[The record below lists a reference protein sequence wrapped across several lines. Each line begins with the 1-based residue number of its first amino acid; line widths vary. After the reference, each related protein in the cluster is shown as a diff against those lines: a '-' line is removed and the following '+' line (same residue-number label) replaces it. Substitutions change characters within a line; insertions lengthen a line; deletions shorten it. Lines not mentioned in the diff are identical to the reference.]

1 MAPRRTK
8 DQEPKGEKRN
18 GDAQS
23 PADATESPTDVP
35 VVESPTEELVF
46 DSPVEHATSP
56 KDDSTPA
63 EQLHDLA
70 IDSPPSHATDPR
82 APAAP
87 KQPLTK
93 SDSAIP
99 AMRSPS
105 PKQIYDVMST
115 SPTASAC
122 ETPCVDRSHHKALH
136 RGEAEGFF
144 PLQEEREE
152 EVADSPGGLHDD
164 DDNWAGHE
172 GKHGERDRQAEQE
185 HVDSM
190 LPASQVAV
198 SHSTESLHALRKQSE
213 GYSPFSTQ
221 SGDQT
226 PAALRPDKGKERMLS
241 VDDGMSEGS
250 VRGRAAPG
258 HHRRESSTHRCVSC
272 FPGVR
277 STC

>member
-1 MAPRRTK
+1 M
-8 DQEPKGEKRN
+8 RN
-18 GDAQS
+18 GDTQEVQS
-23 PADATESPTDVP
+23 PVDVTDSPTDMA

-46 DSPVEHATSP
+46 DSPVEHATP
-56 KDDSTPA
+56 PQDGSTPA
-63 EQLHDLA
+63 EQIHDLA
-70 IDSPPSHATDPR
+70 IDSPPSHSTDPR

-87 KQPLTK
+87 EQPLTK

-122 ETPCVDRSHHKALH
+122 ETPCVDRTHHKALH

-152 EVADSPGGLHDD
+152 EAESPGGLHDD
-164 DDNWAGHE
+164 AADWAGHE
-172 GKHGERDRQAEQE
+172 GTHGERDRQAEQE

-190 LPASQVAV
+190 RPASQVAV

-213 GYSPFSTQ
+213 GYSPFSTR

-241 VDDGMSEGS
+241 VDDGVSEGS
-250 VRGRAAPG
+250 VRGRAGPG
-258 HHRRESSTHRCVSC
+258 HHRRESSTHRYVPLFC
-272 FPGVR
+272 GAR